1 MVTNQVLTSRSLMG
15 QIVRQRTKDSYFN
28 MSDMLALGNSY
39 RKSHNLPATTL
50 MVYLNQK
57 NVKEF
62 IASLKEREQ
71 KEVWIKA
78 SRGRKKAGENNDS
91 AGVWAHPLIF
101 IDFALWINPQLKI
114 ETYYWIMDF
123 LVKYRIDSA
132 DSYVRMCGALYK
144 HTTNKHRFKADI
156 ALAANYIKKA
166 CGVVGD
172 WNSATQEQLE
182 MRDKMQDNVA
192 RLCGVLRDAKKAFE
206 IGVLMVTK
214 EEAKNAEIA

>member
-1 MVTNQVLTSRSLMG
+1 MKTNQVLTSRSLMG
-15 QIVRQRTKDSYFN
+15 QVVRQRTKDSYFN
-28 MSDMLALGNSY
+28 MSDMLALGNKY
-39 RKSHNLPATTL
+39 RIENNLPTTKL
-50 MVYLNQK
+50 GVYLSQK
-57 NVKEF
+57 SVKEF
-62 IASLKEREQ
+62 IASLKEREG
-71 KEVWIKA
+71 KEVWIKG
-78 SRGRKKAGENNDS
+78 RLGRKTKDDDS

-206 IGVLMVTK
+206 VGVLMVTK
-214 EEAKNAEIA
+214 EGAKDAEIA

>member
-15 QIVRQRTKDSYFN
+15 QVVRQRTKDSYFN
-28 MSDMLALGNSY
+28 MSDMLALGNKY
-39 RKSHNLPATTL
+39 RIENNLPTTKL
-50 MVYLNQK
+50 GVYLSQK
-57 NVKEF
+57 SVKEF
-62 IASLKEREQ
+62 IASLKEREG
-71 KEVWIKA
+71 KEVWIKG
-78 SRGRKKAGENNDS
+78 RLGRKTKDDDS

-206 IGVLMVTK
+206 VGVLMVTK
-214 EEAKNAEIA
+214 EGAKDAEIA

>member
-1 MVTNQVLTSRSLMG
+1 MKTNQVLTSRSLMG
-15 QIVRQRTKDSYFN
+15 QVVRQRTKDSYFN
-28 MSDMLALGNSY
+28 MSDMLALGNKY
-39 RKSHNLPATTL
+39 RIENNLPTTKL
-50 MVYLNQK
+50 GVYLSQK
-57 NVKEF
+57 SVKEF
-62 IASLKEREQ
+62 IASLKEREG
-71 KEVWIKA
+71 KEVWIKG
-78 SRGRKKAGENNDS
+78 RLGRKTKDDDS

-206 IGVLMVTK
+206 VGVLMVTK
-214 EEAKNAEIA
+214 EEAKDAEIA

>member
-1 MVTNQVLTSRSLMG
+1 MKTNQVLTSRSLMG
-15 QIVRQRTKDSYFN
+15 QVVRQRTKDSYFN
-28 MSDMLALGNSY
+28 MSDMLALGNKY
-39 RKSHNLPATTL
+39 RIENNLPTTKL
-50 MVYLNQK
+50 GVYLSQK
-57 NVKEF
+57 SVKEF
-62 IASLKEREQ
+62 IASLKEREG
-71 KEVWIKA
+71 KEVWIKG
-78 SRGRKKAGENNDS
+78 RLGRKSKDDES

-166 CGVVGD
+166 CGVAGD

-214 EEAKNAEIA
+214 EEAKDAEIA

>member
-1 MVTNQVLTSRSLMG
+1 MKTNQVLTSRSLMG
-15 QIVRQRTKDSYFN
+15 QVVRQRTKDSYFN
-28 MSDMLALGNSY
+28 MSDMLALGNKY
-39 RKSHNLPATTL
+39 RIENNLPTTKL
-50 MVYLNQK
+50 GVYLSQK
-57 NVKEF
+57 SVKEF
-62 IASLKEREQ
+62 IASLKEREG
-71 KEVWIKA
+71 KEVWIKG
-78 SRGRKKAGENNDS
+78 RLGRKSKDDES

-166 CGVVGD
+166 CGVAGD

-206 IGVLMVTK
+206 IGVLMVTR
-214 EEAKNAEIA
+214 EGAKDAEIA

>member
-1 MVTNQVLTSRSLMG
+1 MVTNQALTSRSLMG
-15 QIVRQRTKDSYFN
+15 QVVRQRTKDSYFN
-28 MSDMLALGNSY
+28 MSDMLALGNKY
-39 RKSHNLPATTL
+39 RIENNLPTTKL
-50 MVYLNQK
+50 GVYLSQK
-57 NVKEF
+57 SVKEF
-62 IASLKEREQ
+62 IASLKEREG
-71 KEVWIKA
+71 KEVWIKG
-78 SRGRKKAGENNDS
+78 RLGRKTKDDDS

-206 IGVLMVTK
+206 VGVLMVTK
-214 EEAKNAEIA
+214 EEAKDAEIA

>member
-15 QIVRQRTKDSYFN
+15 QVVRQRTKDSYFN
-28 MSDMLALGNSY
+28 MSDMLALGNKY
-39 RKSHNLPATTL
+39 RIENNLPTTKL
-50 MVYLNQK
+50 GVYLSQK
-57 NVKEF
+57 SVKEF
-62 IASLKEREQ
+62 IASLKEREG
-71 KEVWIKA
+71 KEVWIKG
-78 SRGRKKAGENNDS
+78 RLGRKTKDDDS

-206 IGVLMVTK
+206 VGVLMVTK
-214 EEAKNAEIA
+214 EEAKDAEIA